1 MKSSSTLKRLVT
13 LIALACVPALVT
25 LGQPAYVNYQ
35 GRLNDAAGQ
44 PLATGTYTLE
54 FNLYN
59 DPVGTDSTNR
69 VWGPF
74 LFDGAVG
81 AGHGAAVN
89 VVSGRFNVIL
99 GTADTA
105 ARSIRDAFEGENRYL
120 EIKVNNG
127 APILPRQQF
136 LSTPYAFKARGVTGD
151 LPVPGNLA
159 VQGNLT
165 AGAGATIQGGL
176 NVLGEAKSTVNG
188 VDYFMV
194 PRGSIVMWSGSSTNL
209 PVGWALCDGS
219 NGTPN
224 LSDRFVMGF
233 NPATPANVIGQTGGT
248 TNHTHDVDIPSFT
261 SGTANGTGSIV
272 GGIYLASADWFAEAH
287 SHSVNPPNTTS
298 TATAHIPPYI
308 RLGFIMKL

>member
-1 MKSSSTLKRLVT
+1 MKSCSTLKRLVA
-13 LIALACVPALVT
+13 LIALACAPVVVT

-44 PLATGTYTLE
+44 PLTTGTYSLE
-54 FNLYN
+54 FNIYN

-89 VVSGRFNVIL
+89 VIGGRFNVIL
-99 GTADTA
+99 GSTDTV
-105 ARSIRDAFEGENRYL
+105 ARSIRDAFEAENRYL
-120 EIKVNNG
+120 EIKVNSG

-151 LPVPGNLA
+151 LAVPGNLNVGGV
-159 VQGNLT
+159 VQG
-165 AGAGATIQGGL
+165 AL
-176 NVLGEAKSTVNG
+176 NVLGEAKSTVNS

-194 PRGSIVMWSGSSTNL
+194 PRGSIVMWSGSATNL
-209 PVGWALCDGS
+209 PAGWALCDGS

-224 LSDRFVMGF
+224 LSDRFVLGF
-233 NPATPANVIGQTGGT
+233 NPAIPANAIGQTGGT
-248 TNHTHDVDIPSFT
+248 TNHTHVVDIGSVNT
-261 SGTANGTGSIV
+261 STANGTAGV
-272 GGIYLASADWFAEAH
+272 FAPFNGNETWFNEAH
-287 SHSVNPPNTTS
+287 SHSVNPPATTS
-298 TATAHIPPYI
+298 TATSHIPPYV

>member
-1 MKSSSTLKRLVT
+1 MKSCSTLKRLVM
-13 LIALACVPALVT
+13 LIALVCAPVFAT

-54 FNLYN
+54 FNIYN
-59 DPVGTDSTNR
+59 DPVGADSTNR

-81 AGHGAAVN
+81 AGHGAVVN
-89 VVSGRFNVIL
+89 VIGGRFNVIL
-99 GTADTA
+99 GPADTVT
-105 ARSIRDAFEGENRYL
+105 RSIRDAFEAENRYL

-159 VQGNLT
+159 VQGNLSVGGVVQ
-165 AGAGATIQGGL
+165 GAL
-176 NVLGEAKSTVNG
+176 NVLGEAKSTVNS

-194 PRGSIVMWSGSSTNL
+194 PRGSIVMWSGSPTNI
-209 PVGWALCDGS
+209 PSGWALCDGS
-219 NGTPN
+219 NGTPD

-233 NPATPANVIGQTGGT
+233 NPAVPTNVIGQTGGT
-248 TNHTHDVDIPSFT
+248 TNHTHVVDIGNLT
-261 SGTANGTGSIV
+261 TTTANGTAGV
-272 GGIYLASADWFAEAH
+272 VAPFNGNETWFNEAH
-287 SHSVNPPNTTS
+287 NHTVNPPATTS
-298 TATAHIPPYI
+298 TATPHIPPYV

>member
-1 MKSSSTLKRLVT
+1 MKSCSTLKRLVA
-13 LIALACVPALVT
+13 LIALIGAPVLVT

-54 FNLYN
+54 FNIYN

-89 VVSGRFNVIL
+89 VIGGRFNVIL
-99 GTADTA
+99 GPADTA
-105 ARSIRDAFEGENRYL
+105 ARSIRDAFEAENRYL
-120 EIKVNNG
+120 EVKVNNG

-151 LPVPGNLA
+151 LAVPGNLSA
-159 VQGNLT
+159 QGNLA
-165 AGAGATIQGGL
+165 AGAGATIQGAL
-176 NVLGEAKSTVNG
+176 NVSGEAKSTVNS

-194 PRGSIVMWSGSSTNL
+194 PRGSIVMWSGAVTNL
-209 PVGWALCDGS
+209 PSGWTLCDGS

-233 NPATPANVIGQTGGT
+233 NPGIPANAIGQTGGT
-248 TNHTHDVDIPSFT
+248 TNHTHDVDIGSFST
-261 SGTANGTGSIV
+261 GATGPTAAVVAPFNGDV
-272 GGIYLASADWFAEAH
+272 NWFTESH
-287 SHSVNPPNTTS
+287 SHTVNPPNTTS
-298 TATAHIPPYI
+298 TPTSHIPPYI

>member
-1 MKSSSTLKRLVT
+1 MKSCSTLKRLVT
-13 LIALACVPALVT
+13 LIALICAPVLAT

-54 FNLYN
+54 FNIYN

-74 LFDGAVG
+74 IFDGAVG
-81 AGHGAAVN
+81 AGHGAVVN
-89 VVSGRFNVIL
+89 VIGGRFNVIL
-99 GTADTA
+99 GSADTA
-105 ARSIRDAFEGENRYL
+105 ARSIRDAFEAENRYL

-136 LSTPYAFKARGVTGD
+136 LSTPYAFKARGITGD
-151 LPVPGNLA
+151 LPVPGHLA
-159 VQGNLT
+159 VQGNLSV
-165 AGAGATIQGGL
+165 GGVVQGPL
-176 NVLGEAKSTVNG
+176 NVIGEAKSTLNS

-194 PRGSIVMWSGSSTNL
+194 PRGSIVMWSGSPTNI
-209 PVGWALCDGS
+209 PSGWALCDGS

-233 NPATPANVIGQTGGT
+233 NPAVSTNMIGQAGGT
-248 TNHTHDVDIPSFT
+248 TNHNHVVDIASF
-261 SGTANGTGSIV
+261 NTGSTGPTAAV
-272 GGIYLASADWFAEAH
+272 VAPFNGDVNWFTESHAH
-287 SHSVNPPNTTS
+287 TVNPPATTS
-298 TATAHIPPYI
+298 TATDHIPPFV

>member
-1 MKSSSTLKRLVT
+1 MKSCSTLKRLVT
-13 LIALACVPALVT
+13 LIALICAPAVVT
-25 LGQPAYVNYQ
+25 LAQPAYVNYQ

-54 FNLYN
+54 FNIYN

-74 LFDGAVG
+74 LFDGVVG
-81 AGHGAAVN
+81 AGHGAVVN
-89 VVSGRFNVIL
+89 VIGGRFNVIL
-99 GTADTA
+99 GTADTV
-105 ARSIRDAFEGENRYL
+105 ARSIRDAFEAENRYL

-136 LSTPYAFKARGVTGD
+136 LSTPYAFKARGVTGN
-151 LPVPGNLA
+151 LAVPGNLA

-165 AGAGATIQGGL
+165 IGGVVQGAL
-176 NVLGEAKSTVNG
+176 NVLGEAKSTVNS

-194 PRGSIVMWSGSSTNL
+194 PRGSIVMWSGSATNI
-209 PVGWALCDGS
+209 PAGWALCDGS

-233 NPATPANVIGQTGGT
+233 NPAIPANVIGQTGGA
-248 TNHTHDVDIPSFT
+248 TNHTHSVDIAPFT
-261 SGTANGTGSIV
+261 SGTAGGSAGVIAPFNGNET
-272 GGIYLASADWFAEAH
+272 WFTEGHAH
-287 SHSVNPPNTTS
+287 TVNPPATTS
-298 TATAHIPPYI
+298 TAADHIPSYV